1 MNILTISENVLRE
14 ILDEKFLYLDDRIEL
29 LSEQNLL
36 LKKTIKDL
44 LKKSNPEEILTIKEV
59 AVFMKVRETTVR
71 SWCRNDLIQYQK
83 SGSTYRI
90 KRSALDKYRNKGQF

>member
-1 MNILTISENVLRE
+1 MNILTISENALRG
-14 ILDEKFLYLDDRIEL
+14 ILDEKFLYLDHRIEFL
-29 LSEQNLL
+29 LEQNLL

-59 AVFMKVRETTVR
+59 AEIKKVKETTVR

-90 KRSALDKYRNKGQF
+90 KKIRIR